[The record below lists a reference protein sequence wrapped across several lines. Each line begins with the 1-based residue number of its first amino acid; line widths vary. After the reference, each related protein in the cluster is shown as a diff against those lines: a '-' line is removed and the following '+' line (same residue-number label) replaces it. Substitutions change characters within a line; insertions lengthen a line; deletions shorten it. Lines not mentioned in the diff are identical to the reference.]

1 MTDNEII
8 KALGCCQHRSDVII
22 CNSNCPLFEWCEDED
37 NDDNVCNLALDL
49 INRQEQEK
57 HNLEVE
63 LKAMRGA
70 ANSFKAENERLKN
83 AYKQCAFERDAYIEI
98 ENTAIAEAKAEAYKE
113 FAERLKERKYQSSDW
128 SHGEHP
134 YVVEE
139 SDIDDVYEEMV
150 GDGNEN

>member
-22 CNSNCPLFEWCEDED
+22 CSSNCPLFEWCEDED

-49 INRQEQEK
+49 INRLQ
-57 HNLEVE
+57 
-63 LKAMRGA
+63 
-70 ANSFKAENERLKN
+70 AEISVKN
-83 AYKQCAFERDAYIEI
+83 KLLD
-98 ENTAIAEAKAEAYKE
+98 IAEEKFKHIKAEAYKE
-113 FAERLKERKYQSSDW
+113 FAERLKERKYLDDGW

-139 SDIDDVYEEMV
+139 SDIDDVYEELV
-150 GDGNEN
+150 GEDNE